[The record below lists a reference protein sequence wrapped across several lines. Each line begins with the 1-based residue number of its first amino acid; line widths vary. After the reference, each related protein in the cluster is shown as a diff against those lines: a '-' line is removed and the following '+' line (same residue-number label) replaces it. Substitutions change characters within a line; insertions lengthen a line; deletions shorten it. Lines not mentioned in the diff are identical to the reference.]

1 MSQNN
6 GQSQRFCLRWNNHQS
21 NLLTVFDQLLTSEA
35 FVDVTLAVEGQML
48 RAHKMVLSACSP
60 YFQVPIFFKNFNI
73 LVNTFTLF
81 FISV

>member
-21 NLLTVFDQLLTSEA
+21 NLLAVFDQLLTSEA

-60 YFQVPIFFKNFNI
+60 YFQVLNNNLI
-73 LVNTFTLF
+73 
-81 FISV
+81 